1 MSRSRF
7 FSAAVVA
14 AGVLALAACG
24 SGTSSEPTTTAPA
37 TSAAA
42 LDDTTAWADG
52 ICTSLADVRTAV
64 DGIGEGLQI
73 NPLDGSGA
81 LDDAKSQI
89 STQVE
94 AVGAAV
100 ADVRTAVA
108 DAPDDPEVQAA
119 KAELE
124 DSLDAL
130 QAAQEELATQAGAAA
145 SADSVTA
152 FVSAAASALTAVQS
166 AGSAISDVYTT
177 ATGGASE
184 ARGEVRA
191 AFESAP
197 ACQALT
203 A

>member
-1 MSRSRF
+1 MSRSRS
-7 FSAAVVA
+7 FSAVVVT

-24 SGTSSEPTTTAPA
+24 SGTSSEPPTAPA
-37 TSAAA
+37 TSAES

-52 ICTSLADVRTAV
+52 ICTSLAEVRTAV

-89 STQVE
+89 STQVD

-108 DAPDDPEVQAA
+108 DAPDDPEAQAA

-124 DSLDAL
+124 DALDAL
-130 QAAQEELATQAGAAA
+130 QVAQDELATQAGAAA

-152 FVSAAASALTAVQS
+152 FVAAAAGALTAVQG

-177 ATGGASE
+177 ATGGAST
-184 ARGEVRA
+184 AGGEVRT
-191 AFESAP
+191 AFQSAP
-197 ACQALT
+197 ACQALN

>member
-1 MSRSRF
+1 VSRSRS
-7 FSAAVVA
+7 FSLAVVT

-24 SGTSSEPTTTAPA
+24 SGTSSEPTTAPA
-37 TSAAA
+37 TSAEA

-52 ICTSLADVRTAV
+52 ICTSLVDVRTAV

-89 STQVE
+89 STQVD
-94 AVGAAV
+94 AVRAAV
-100 ADVRTAVA
+100 ADVRAAVA

-119 KAELE
+119 KAELV
-124 DSLDAL
+124 DALDAL
-130 QAAQEELATQAGAAA
+130 DAAQAELATQAEAAA
-145 SADSVTA
+145 SADSVAA
-152 FVSAAASALTAVQS
+152 FVAAAAGAVTALQG
-166 AGSAISDVYTT
+166 AGSAISDVYST

-184 ARGEVRA
+184 VRGEVRG

-197 ACQALT
+197 ACQALNS
-203 A
+203 

>member
-1 MSRSRF
+1 VSRSRF
-7 FSAAVVA
+7 FSAAA
-14 AGVLALAACG
+14 LTAGVLALAACG
-24 SGTSSEPTTTAPA
+24 SGSSSEPTTAPA
-37 TSAAA
+37 TSAEA

-52 ICTSLADVRTAV
+52 ICTSLMDVRTAV

-89 STQVE
+89 STQVD
-94 AVGAAV
+94 AVGTAV
-100 ADVRTAVA
+100 ADVRAAVA

-130 QAAQEELATQAGAAA
+130 DAAREELATQAGAAA

-152 FVSAAASALTAVQS
+152 FVAAAAGALTAVQS

-197 ACQALT
+197 ACQALNS
-203 A
+203 

>member
-1 MSRSRF
+1 MSRSRL
-7 FSAAVVA
+7 FSAAVVT

-24 SGTSSEPTTTAPA
+24 SGTSSEPTTAPA

-89 STQVE
+89 STQVD
-94 AVGAAV
+94 AVRAAV
-100 ADVRTAVA
+100 DDVRAAVA

-130 QAAQEELATQAGAAA
+130 QAAQDDLATQAGAAA

-152 FVSAAASALTAVQS
+152 FVAAAAGALTAVQS

-184 ARGEVRA
+184 ARGEVRT

-197 ACQALT
+197 ACQALN